1 MIIITAVGVD
11 RPGMVHALASELAT
25 AGCNIEDTTMT
36 RLSGEF
42 AMILI
47 VSPPATESAET
58 LLQRLTPLGSSHG
71 LFISCKAIPADEIA
85 ASADELSRYIVTVY
99 GPESTGL
106 LAHITGVLA
115 AHNVNITDVQ
125 SRVASGGK
133 VYVMV
138 FEVEVPTG
146 LAVEDLR
153 AALEAAAVQIEAQVS
168 INPLDE
174 DVM

>member
-11 RPGMVHALASELAT
+11 RPGMVHAVASELAA

-47 VSPPATESAET
+47 VSPPKDETPET
-58 LLQRLTPLGSSHG
+58 LLERLTPIGASHG
-71 LFISCKAIPADEIA
+71 LFINCKEIPDDAVEEGED
-85 ASADELSRYIVTVY
+85 DPSRFIVTVY

-106 LAHITGVLA
+106 LAHITCVLSG
-115 AHNVNITDVQ
+115 HKVNITDVQ

-138 FEVEVPTG
+138 FEVELPSG
-146 LAVEDLR
+146 LSDETLR
-153 AALEAAAVQIEAQVS
+153 DSLETAAAEIDAQVS
-168 INPLDE
+168 LNPLDE